1 MIGLVHFNS
10 YFIFFTTGFHLKK
23 YFIYTAFG
31 LDPTKEKVR
40 VLGIGSSM
48 RKNSFSTKALRNI
61 LEIITVK
68 YNTEARL
75 VNLLESVLPM
85 YKPGSKIEDNNVRK
99 ITSDVNWANVF
110 VLASPDYHGSM
121 SGAMKNFLDFF
132 WKEFSGK
139 TFGYIVSSHEKGL
152 TVMDQMRTAVRQ
164 CYAWSLPYGISIN
177 EREDFDSER
186 QIVSKKL
193 QARMEMLSRDL
204 VVYGGLIYWQFMK
217 DQNSSEPNTF
227 AHYYL

>member
-1 MIGLVHFNS
+1 M
-10 YFIFFTTGFHLKK
+10 K
-23 YFIYTAFG
+23 
-31 LDPTKEKVR
+31 

-48 RKNSFSTKALRNI
+48 RKNSFSTNTLSKV
-61 LEIITVK
+61 LEIISVK
-68 YNTEARL
+68 YKTEARL
-75 VNLLESVLPM
+75 VNLFETQLPI
-85 YKPGSKIEDNNVRK
+85 YRPSTKFDNENVK
-99 ITSDVNWANVF
+99 KVTNDVNWANVF

-121 SGAMKNFLDFF
+121 SGTMKNFLDFF

-177 EREDFDSER
+177 EGEDLGSDGK
-186 QIVSKKL
+186 IVNSRL
-193 QARMEMLSRDL
+193 QSRMEMLARDL
-204 VVYGGLIYWQFMK
+204 VVYGRLIYWQFSK
-217 DQNSSEPNTF
+217 DQDSAEQNTF

>member
-1 MIGLVHFNS
+1 V
-10 YFIFFTTGFHLKK
+10 K
-23 YFIYTAFG
+23 
-31 LDPTKEKVR
+31 

-48 RKNSFSTKALRNI
+48 RKNSFSTNTLSKV
-61 LEIITVK
+61 LEIISVK
-68 YNTEARL
+68 YKTEARL
-75 VNLLESVLPM
+75 VNLFETQLPI
-85 YKPGSKIEDNNVRK
+85 YRPSTKFDNENVK
-99 ITSDVNWANVF
+99 KVTNDVNWANVF

-121 SGAMKNFLDFF
+121 SGTMKNFLDFF

-177 EREDFDSER
+177 EGEDLGSDGK
-186 QIVSKKL
+186 IVNSRL
-193 QARMEMLSRDL
+193 QSRMEMLARDL
-204 VVYGGLIYWQFMK
+204 VVYGRLIYWQFSK
-217 DQNSSEPNTF
+217 DQDSAEQNTF

>member
-1 MIGLVHFNS
+1 M
-10 YFIFFTTGFHLKK
+10 K
-23 YFIYTAFG
+23 
-31 LDPTKEKVR
+31 

-48 RKNSFSTKALRNI
+48 RKNSFSTNTLSKV
-61 LEIITVK
+61 LEIISVK
-68 YNTEARL
+68 YKTEARL
-75 VNLLESVLPM
+75 VNLFETQLPI
-85 YKPGSKIEDNNVRK
+85 YRPSPKFDNENVK
-99 ITSDVNWANVF
+99 KVTNDVNWANVF

-121 SGAMKNFLDFF
+121 SGTMKNFLDFF

-177 EREDFDSER
+177 GREDLGSDGK
-186 QIVSKKL
+186 IVNSRL
-193 QARMEMLSRDL
+193 QSRMEMLARDL
-204 VVYGGLIYWQFMK
+204 VVYGRLIYWQFSK
-217 DQNSSEPNTF
+217 DQDSAEQNTF

>member
-1 MIGLVHFNS
+1 M
-10 YFIFFTTGFHLKK
+10 K
-23 YFIYTAFG
+23 
-31 LDPTKEKVR
+31 

-48 RKNSFSTKALRNI
+48 RKNSFSTDTLRKV
-61 LEIITVK
+61 LEIISVK
-68 YNTEARL
+68 YKTEARL
-75 VNLLESVLPM
+75 VNLFETQLPI
-85 YKPGSKIEDNNVRK
+85 YRPSTKFDNENVK
-99 ITSDVNWANVF
+99 KVTDDVNWANVF

-121 SGAMKNFLDFF
+121 SGTMKNFLDFF

-177 EREDFDSER
+177 GREDLGSDGK
-186 QIVSKKL
+186 IVNSIL
-193 QARMEMLSRDL
+193 QSRMEMLARDL
-204 VVYGGLIYWQFMK
+204 VVYGRLIYWQFSK
-217 DQNSSEPNTF
+217 DQDSAEQNTF

>member
-1 MIGLVHFNS
+1 V
-10 YFIFFTTGFHLKK
+10 K
-23 YFIYTAFG
+23 
-31 LDPTKEKVR
+31 

-48 RKNSFSTKALRNI
+48 RKNSFSTNTLSKV
-61 LEIITVK
+61 LEIISVK
-68 YNTEARL
+68 YKTEARL
-75 VNLLESVLPM
+75 VNLFETQLPI
-85 YKPGSKIEDNNVRK
+85 YRPSSKLDNENVK
-99 ITSDVNWANVF
+99 KVTNDVNWANVF

-121 SGAMKNFLDFF
+121 SGTMKNFLDFF

-177 EREDFDSER
+177 EGEDLGSDGK
-186 QIVSKKL
+186 IVNSRL
-193 QARMEMLSRDL
+193 QSRMEMLARDL
-204 VVYGGLIYWQFMK
+204 VVYGRLIYWQFSK
-217 DQNSSEPNTF
+217 DQDSAEQNTF